1 MLFVEVLEQKRDTRN
16 ESVEDTR
23 EDTVVLEDREYYY
36 RFPENLIPRGS
47 RIILYGAGDVGTN
60 FYYYIKETGV
70 CKIVAWVDAAA
81 EKYRALGRDVQD
93 IDVIWTA
100 EYDAVLISV
109 MQSDAVQEVRS
120 TLHRRGISDDKILW
134 TKPIF

>member
-1 MLFVEVLEQKRDTRN
+1 MLFR
-16 ESVEDTR
+16 S
-23 EDTVVLEDREYYY
+23 EYYY